1 MAFQGFLRAGISQGL
16 WNLTNSPIHLPI
28 YPSIH
33 PFIHPSIHPF
43 TYMHESALGS
53 AEQIPCLQHWGK
65 RTQWWLREVLPVHWD
80 QQVCLKCS
88 GGSLWGQLIFKNHT
102 VVWAPWHLAILWTR
116 KCFFPYGG
124 CLASGSGEGIGWGG
138 DLQRGRDWGCL
149 AGAQVVFVNRNF
161 LVNFLQ
167 LSRQPLGNHGT

>member
-43 TYMHESALGS
+43 TDMHESALGS

-116 KCFFPYGG
+116 KCFFPLWRLFDSRIWGRNRM
-124 CLASGSGEGIGWGG
+124 EGICNVEETGG
-138 DLQRGRDWGCL
+138 VS
-149 AGAQVVFVNRNF
+149 QVLR
-161 LVNFLQ
+161 
-167 LSRQPLGNHGT
+167 LSL